1 MGEKG
6 VTMRHLDG
14 MAPLAGHYDGFILD
28 LWGVVH
34 DGVTLYPK
42 ARHTIVRLR
51 ERGKRI
57 VMLSNAPRRATLA
70 ADGLTRLGIEP
81 ELYDGIMTSGESV
94 WEALLTR
101 EDPWFA
107 NLGRRAFFMGPGR
120 DLPLLEGLDIELAVT
135 PADADFVLNVGAD
148 EAIDDRDV
156 EPHLPA
162 LEACLAAGL
171 PMVCANPD
179 IIIVR
184 DGAQILCAGALARR
198 YAEMGGEF
206 RQRGKPDAAVY
217 GPTLAML
224 DVPPDRILAVGDALR
239 TDIAGAAG
247 VGLDSC
253 WVLDGIHDLAGKPQQ
268 AEAEAAAAGLA
279 PVATI
284 PTFAW

>member
-1 MGEKG
+1 
-6 VTMRHLDG
+6 MRHLDG
-14 MAPLAGHYDGFILD
+14 LAPLAGHYDGFILD

-34 DGVTLYPK
+34 DGVKLYPH
-42 ARHTIVRLR
+42 ARKTIVRLR

-57 VMLSNAPRRATLA
+57 VMLSNAPRRAAMA
-70 ADGLTRLGIEP
+70 AAGLTRLGIEP
-81 ELYDGIMTSGESV
+81 ELYDGVMTSGESV

-101 EDPWFA
+101 TDPWFA
-107 NLGRRAFFMGPGR
+107 ALGRRAFFMGPAR
-120 DLPLLEGLDIELAVT
+120 DLPLLEGLDIELALT
-135 PADADFVLNVGAD
+135 PAEADFVLNIGAD
-148 EAIDDRDV
+148 EAIDDRNL

-162 LEACLAAGL
+162 LEACRRANL

-184 DGAQILCAGALARR
+184 DGERILCAGALAAA

-224 DVPPDRILAVGDALR
+224 ETPRERVLAVGDALR

-247 VGLDSC
+247 MGIESC
-253 WVLDGIHDLAGKPQQ
+253 WVLDGIHDLAGKHAE

-279 PVATI
+279 PVATL
-284 PTFAW
+284 PSFTW

>member
-1 MGEKG
+1 M
-6 VTMRHLDG
+6 TLRHLDG
-14 MAPLAGHYDGFILD
+14 IAPLASRYDGFILD

-34 DGVTLYPK
+34 DGVKLYPK
-42 ARHTIVRLR
+42 ARQTIVRLR

-57 VMLSNAPRRATLA
+57 VMLSNAPRRAAMA
-70 ADGLTRLGIEP
+70 AAGLTRLGIEP
-81 ELYDGIMTSGESV
+81 ELYDGVMTSGESI

-101 EDPWFA
+101 ADPWFA
-107 NLGRRAFFMGPGR
+107 SLGRRAFWMGPSR
-120 DLPLLEGLDIELAVT
+120 DLPLLEGLDIELALT
-135 PADADFVLNVGAD
+135 AAEADFVLNIGAD
-148 EAIDDRDV
+148 EAVDDRNLA
-156 EPHLPA
+156 PHMPA

-184 DGAQILCAGALARR
+184 NGEQILCAGALARA

-206 RQRGKPDAAVY
+206 RQRGKPEAAVY

-224 DVPPDRILAVGDALR
+224 DVPLNRVLVVGDALR
-239 TDIAGAAG
+239 TDIAGAAA

-253 WVLDGIHDLAGKPQQ
+253 WVLDGIHDLAGKPAE

-279 PVATI
+279 PLATL
-284 PTFAW
+284 PNFAW

>member
-14 MAPLAGHYDGFILD
+14 MASLAGHYDGFILD

-34 DGVTLYPK
+34 DGVKLYPK
-42 ARHTIVRLR
+42 ARETIVRLR

-57 VMLSNAPRRATLA
+57 VMLSNAPRRAAMA
-70 ADGLTRLGIEP
+70 AAGLTRLGIEP
-81 ELYDGIMTSGESV
+81 ELYDGVMTSGESV
-94 WEALLTR
+94 WHALLTR

-107 NLGRRAFFMGPGR
+107 GLGRRAFFMGPGR
-120 DLPLLEGLDIELAVT
+120 DLPLLEGLDIELALT
-135 PADADFVLNVGAD
+135 PAEADFVLNVGAD
-148 EAIDDRDV
+148 EAITDREV
-156 EPHLPA
+156 APHLPA
-162 LEACLAAGL
+162 LQACLEAGL

-184 DGAQILCAGALARR
+184 NGEQILCAGALARV

-217 GPTLAML
+217 GPTFAML
-224 DVPPDRILAVGDALR
+224 DLPPDRVLAVGDALR
-239 TDIAGAAG
+239 TDIAGAAT
-247 VGLDSC
+247 VGIDAC
-253 WVLDGIHDLAGKPQQ
+253 WVLDGIHDLLGKPAE

-279 PVATI
+279 PIATL
-284 PTFAW
+284 PNFTW

>member
-14 MAPLAGHYDGFILD
+14 IAPLAGHYDGFILD

-34 DGVTLYPK
+34 DGVKLYPK
-42 ARHTIVRLR
+42 ARHTIQRLR

-57 VMLSNAPRRATLA
+57 VMLSNAPRRAAMA
-70 ADGLTRLGIEP
+70 AAGLTRLGIEP
-81 ELYDGIMTSGESV
+81 DLYDGVMTSGESV
-94 WEALLTR
+94 WHALLTR

-107 NLGRRAFFMGPGR
+107 SLGRRVFFLGPGR
-120 DLPLLEGLDIELAVT
+120 DLPLLEGLDLELALT
-135 PADADFVLNVGAD
+135 PAEADFVLNVGAD
-148 EAIDDRDV
+148 EAINDRALA
-156 EPHLPA
+156 PHIPA
-162 LEACLAAGL
+162 LQACLAAGL

-184 DGAQILCAGALARR
+184 DGEQILCAGALAQH
-198 YAEMGGEF
+198 YAEMGGTF
-206 RQRGKPDAAVY
+206 RQRGKPDKAVY

-224 DVPPDRILAVGDALR
+224 DVPPERVLVVGDALR
-239 TDIAGAAG
+239 TDIAGAAA

-253 WVLDGIHDLAGKPQQ
+253 WVLDGIHDLAGKP
-268 AEAEAAAAGLA
+268 AEAEAEARAAGLA

-284 PTFAW
+284 PNFAW

>member
-1 MGEKG
+1 
-6 VTMRHLDG
+6 MRHLDG

-34 DGVTLYPK
+34 DGVKLYPK
-42 ARHTIVRLR
+42 ARQTIIRLR

-57 VMLSNAPRRATLA
+57 VMLSNAPRRAAMA
-70 ADGLTRLGIEP
+70 AAGLTRLGIEP
-81 ELYDGIMTSGESV
+81 ELYDGVMTSGESV
-94 WEALLTR
+94 WEALRTR

-107 NLGRRAFFMGPGR
+107 ALGRRAFWMGPGR
-120 DLPLLEGLDIELAVT
+120 DLPLLEGLDIELALT
-135 PADADFVLNVGAD
+135 PAEADFVLNIGAD
-148 EAIDDRDV
+148 EAITDREV
-156 EPHLPA
+156 GPHRPA

-184 DGAQILCAGALARR
+184 NGERILCAGALARV

-224 DVPPDRILAVGDALR
+224 DVPRERILAVGDALR
-239 TDIAGAAG
+239 TDIAGAATVG
-247 VGLDSC
+247 VDSC
-253 WVLDGIHDLAGKPQQ
+253 WVLDGIHDLAGKHAE

-279 PVATI
+279 PVATL
-284 PTFAW
+284 PSFSW